1 MLNQKRIRKSGS
13 VNIPV
18 SMRRDMGL
26 QPGDAVNVV
35 MKDGA
40 VVLTPT
46 VPRCQIC
53 ENTNDVVKLFS
64 KYICKDCAEL
74 ALGVFSEKESESN
87 E

>member
-1 MLNQKRIRKSGS
+1 MLNQKKVGKSGGIS
-13 VNIPV
+13 IPV

-26 QPGDAVNVV
+26 QPGDAMDVV

-53 ENTNDVVKLFS
+53 ENTNDVVKLFG

-74 ALGVFSEKESESN
+74 ALGVFNEKEGGAN